1 MVCVLFESYVNYDEL
16 FECGFMPPMNKHV
29 NSFFQVCK
37 IVFFFFA
44 FSLNAHLINLSIL
57 LEKHDYQLQVGK
69 RGAFSPGRQEL
80 LAC

>member
-1 MVCVLFESYVNYDEL
+1 MWFYAYEQTRKQFFSRCVKL
-16 FECGFMPPMNKHV
+16 
-29 NSFFQVCK
+29 
-37 IVFFFFA
+37 FFFA